1 MLSPE
6 DKFKLI
12 ELLEENYKPEN
23 RVYRYDFFYDNCS
36 SRVRDIILKAAGKP
50 TSFSYVYARPYTFR
64 QAIQNYLNYMP
75 WSDFGIDLALGMPC
89 DRVMDKGQAMFLP
102 DSLLNEFNYATYGEG
117 PIAAKSQELLP
128 YEFELSDSTVFTPM
142 VVFGL
147 FLIVQMIWG
156 FVRLRSGRSVAI
168 TDRVLLFTTGLVGVM
183 VVFLW
188 FFTDHN
194 ATKWNLNILWANPL
208 MLYLAFARMDK
219 KWIKTYWKIQGGI
232 CVLLVVGWFFLPQR
246 LHLATLPMVLGLLF
260 ISLRQVRPQFF
271 VSNHGK
277 QGRAVA

>member
-1 MLSPE
+1 
-6 DKFKLI
+6 
-12 ELLEENYKPEN
+12 
-23 RVYRYDFFYDNCS
+23 
-36 SRVRDIILKAAGKP
+36 
-50 TSFSYVYARPYTFR
+50 
-64 QAIQNYLNYMP
+64 MP

-128 YEFELSDSTVFTPM
+128 YEFELSDTTVFTPM

-271 VSNHGK
+271 VSNRGK